1 MTLSLHYDLLRMY
14 AKAVTNIVMTKR
26 RIVID
31 NAIVLDIDA
40 G

>member
-1 MTLSLHYDLLRMY
+1 MH
-14 AKAVTNIVMTKR
+14 AKAVANIVMTKQ

-31 NAIVLDIDA
+31 NAVVIDIDA